1 MVVMPSTR
9 KKGMHCYCVQYG
21 ANGDSNYRVNS
32 KYKVNMEHFFVQ
44 PSTKHIICEDVTIQY
59 EIIVG
64 QRAAL

>member
-1 MVVMPSTR
+1 MLVNSDINYGTNSDR
-9 KKGMHCYCVQYG
+9 KYG
-21 ANGDSNYRVNS
+21 ANGDSNYGVNS